1 MKARKPNSDQSAEFT
16 AFVDGD
22 ECTEYVLPHMP
33 DPEFPEI
40 VECFIPV
47 KPGNRITIK
56 GKFSGSIMYGRFDI
70 LADGA
75 FLHESIAEPKKD
87 HVSKEFEVKY
97 VKDRKV
103 AFDFVLNLPI
113 PRDWNSCEWPKDMY
127 EGYLHAKRLPY
138 DVVGELHRYETP
150 IRGSRRPGLGSVAI
164 VVNASQSAVE
174 EYNDAYWDMTVGNW
188 KHRETK
194 IVRKS
199 GIQPDLE
206 MEFQYKEEEPVSM
219 KRSRKH
225 RTHFEHTK
233 PGAQPWGRF
242 IFYYRLQEHL
252 DLAGCAIRPDTI
264 QDLEPADP
272 TTFITAAETTV
283 GGRIKY
289 PKAGDTVTSNAA
301 NKPEPAMPTQA
312 QTSDAGK
319 PQPKPKKRLG
329 GTLADYGQE
338 RKDESTSDVVNT
350 KEGSNEVQIKQ
361 EPRLSAPPSMQS
373 ATQKPTPPPKP
384 KKFKK
389 LGGTLNLPKDFVSK
403 ISTSIPDQAPAGPQ
417 APEPQASNYGED
429 VDMEDMR
436 FAEEE
441 PALPQS
447 SHEHAQEPR
456 AAPESAR
463 GHTRRDS
470 ALKPLREASEPLT
483 PHKPAVEEDD
493 DIPRFEIDVEG
504 SAKLRERLERE
515 KAQPATST
523 NNNSPTTPQL
533 MPTPTPAMA
542 ADLPIPSSRKR
553 ESSTTPLVNET
564 PSKRPK
570 SDFDVKKAELMARIE
585 ESNRKLAEEQ
595 AARKAIQ
602 EAREEKKRAKQEKRE
617 RKEQQRRERQARE
630 ERELEEMHTAVLRAE
645 EARIQEQ
652 IAREREEAE
661 MEAEEVSSEDESEE
675 SEEP

>member
-1 MKARKPNSDQSAEFT
+1 MKARKPNTDQSAEFT

-113 PRDWNSCEWPKDMY
+113 PRDWTSSEWPKDMY
-127 EGYLHAKRLPY
+127 EGYLHAKRLSY
-138 DVVGELHRYETP
+138 DVAGELHRYETP

-188 KHRETK
+188 KHREIK

-252 DLAGCAIRPDTI
+252 DLAGCTIRPDTV

-301 NKPEPAMPTQA
+301 KTPEPAMSAHAQA
-312 QTSDAGK
+312 SDAEK

-338 RKDESTSDVVNT
+338 RKDESSSDYVNT
-350 KEGSNEVQIKQ
+350 KEGSKEVEIKQ

-373 ATQKPTPPPKP
+373 ATPKPTPPPKP
-384 KKFKK
+384 KKLKK
-389 LGGTLNLPKDFVSK
+389 LGGTLNLPKDFVSR
-403 ISTSIPDQAPAGPQ
+403 ISTSVPDQASIA
-417 APEPQASNYGED
+417 PQASEPQVSNYGGD
-429 VDMEDMR
+429 VDMEDMQ
-436 FAEEE
+436 FVEEE

-447 SHEHAQEPR
+447 SRERAQEPQ
-456 AAPESAR
+456 AAAESSR

-470 ALKPLREASEPLT
+470 ALNPLREGSEPQT
-483 PHKPAVEEDD
+483 PHKPAAEEDD
-493 DIPRFEIDVEG
+493 DYPRFEIDVEG

-515 KAQPATST
+515 KARLAAST
-523 NNNSPTTPQL
+523 NKNSPTTPKFA
-533 MPTPTPAMA
+533 PTPTLAMA

-553 ESSTTPLVNET
+553 ESSATPAVNET
-564 PSKRPK
+564 PSKRAK

-595 AARKAIQ
+595 AARKAIK
-602 EAREEKKRAKQEKRE
+602 EAREEKKKAKQEKRE
-617 RKEQQRRERQARE
+617 RREQQRQERQ
-630 ERELEEMHTAVLRAE
+630 ERELEEMHAAALRAE
-645 EARIQEQ
+645 EARIEEQ
-652 IAREREEAE
+652 RAREREEAE
-661 MEAEEVSSEDESEE
+661 MEAEEVSSEEESEE
-675 SEEP
+675 SEEH